1 MDERKNQIIQ
11 GFNEAY
17 NKVNV
22 IRTYINIFNIYEE
35 KLKKEFKRLDIYM
48 SDKDYN
54 SKLARIKNINLIE
67 LDKTIKAHIEKF
79 KKIDNLNDI
88 SEQYATFIINELTNY
103 DWDSMS
109 YTSKYC
115 IQKIVHF
122 ENEILKGNGNMYTKD
137 DKDCVWYLYYMI
149 NEDCFKDLKIIYD
162 KITSI
167 EIFKK
172 VSIIKNNIVMIG
184 ANGSGKSTFA
194 RTLKG
199 KIDNN
204 ITIIPAQH
212 LLVVNKFNSIPIK
225 ENMIEKV
232 NQYQQKNKLGS
243 DDNIVSLLSGDF
255 EELIKALLIEKSE
268 VSLKYYDTDQKEKSV
283 LNKVIDIWN
292 ELLKHR
298 KIINPTCYNLQVETL
313 DKKIYDF
320 NLLSDGEKAIFYYI
334 AHVLLSKK
342 ESYIII
348 DEPENHINLSICS
361 RLWNRLETE
370 RQDCKFIYLT
380 HNIDFAISRSDSTLI
395 WNQEFIPP
403 SNWKFEIIEN
413 NFNLPDKL
421 LMELLG
427 SRNDII
433 FCEGNDKTSYDY
445 KMYTIL
451 FPEYTVIPAGGHLN
465 VINYCKAYN
474 SKNQIL
480 KNNAIGIID
489 GDCHEKA
496 QINSW
501 KKDKIYTLKIN
512 EIENLL
518 CDNLIL
524 ESVKDTF
531 FLADEQINKF
541 KKIVLKRLESS
552 KKKQATWYV
561 KTKINNMIKNNFLK
575 EDEDIAKL
583 KSELEEICKKDY
595 IDQIY
600 NNRIKEIDDII
611 TENDYEE
618 AIKIIDDK
626 QNLLELADRELE
638 RDYSGKIFKLIMQDI
653 ELQTKI
659 KDKYFKDIITK
670 EYNPDEEFV

>member
-1 MDERKNQIIQ
+1 MDERKKQIIQ
-11 GFNEAY
+11 GYNEIY
-17 NKVNV
+17 NKVNAV
-22 IRTYINIFNIYEE
+22 KLYINIFKTYNE
-35 KLKKEFKRLDIYM
+35 KLKKEFARANLYM
-48 SDKDYN
+48 SDENYKD
-54 SKLARIKNINLIE
+54 KLDQINTIDLIE
-67 LDKTIKAHIEKF
+67 LEKMIKNHKENIEVT
-79 KKIDNLNDI
+79 DDLDGA
-88 SEQYATFIINELTNY
+88 SEQYITFIINELTNY
-103 DWDSMS
+103 NWNSMTYITEYSMS
-109 YTSKYC
+109 
-115 IQKIVHF
+115 KIRLF
-122 ENEILKGNGNMYTKD
+122 EEKFLKENESIYTKENNEG
-137 DKDCVWYLYYMI
+137 VQYLYYVI
-149 NEDCFKDLKIIYD
+149 NNYCFEYLKIIFD

-172 VSIIKNNIVMIG
+172 VSNIKNNIVMIG

-212 LLVVNKFNSIPIK
+212 LLVVNKFDTIPIK
-225 ENMIEKV
+225 ENLIEKV
-232 NQYQQKNKLGS
+232 NKYQQGNKLGS
-243 DDNIVSLLSGDF
+243 DDNIVSLLSQDF
-255 EELIKALLIEKSE
+255 EDLIKALLIEKVA
-268 VSLKYYDTDQKEKSV
+268 VSLEYYDADKKRISV

-292 ELLKHR
+292 ELLIHR
-298 KIINPTCYNLQVETL
+298 KIINPTNYSLKVETR
-313 DKKIYDF
+313 DNKKTYDF
-320 NLLSDGEKAIFYYI
+320 NFLSDGEKAIFYYI
-334 AHVLLSKK
+334 AHVLLAKK

-348 DEPENHINLSICS
+348 DEPENHINLSICNK
-361 RLWNRLETE
+361 LWNRLESE
-370 RQDCKFIYLT
+370 RKDCKFIYLT
-380 HNIDFAISRSDSTLI
+380 HNIDFAISRNDATLI

-403 SNWKFEIIEN
+403 SRWKFEIIEN
-413 NFNLPDKL
+413 DFNLPDKL

-445 KMYTIL
+445 KLYTIL

-489 GDCHEKA
+489 GDCHEES

-501 KKDKIYTLKIN
+501 KKDGIYTLKIN

-524 ESVKDTF
+524 ESVKSTF
-531 FLADEQINKF
+531 ILEDEQIDKF

-552 KKKQATWYV
+552 KEKQATWYV
-561 KTKINNMIKNNFLK
+561 KTTINNMIKNNFLK
-575 EDEDIAKL
+575 EDEKIVNL
-583 KSELEEICKKDY
+583 KNELDNICKHEN

-600 NNRIKEIDDII
+600 NNRIKEISNII
-611 TENDYEE
+611 KLNDYEG
-618 AIKIIDDK
+618 AIKIIDCK
-626 QNLLELADRELE
+626 ENLLELASKELE
-638 RDYSGKIFKLIMQDI
+638 KNYKDKIFKLIMRDR

-659 KDKYFKDIITK
+659 KDKYFSDIKTI
-670 EYNPDEEFV
+670 E

>member
-35 KLKKEFKRLDIYM
+35 KLKREFKRLEIYM
-48 SDKDYN
+48 SDEDYSN
-54 SKLARIKNINLIE
+54 NLERINTIDLIE
-67 LDKTIKAHIEKF
+67 LEKTIKAHIENF
-79 KKIDNLNDI
+79 KNMDNLSDT
-88 SEQYATFIINELTNY
+88 SEQYVTFIINELTNY
-103 DWDSMS
+103 DWNSMIYIS
-109 YTSKYC
+109 TYNMQEIT
-115 IQKIVHF
+115 HF
-122 ENEILKGNGNMYTKD
+122 ENKILKDNGEIYTKED
-137 DKDCVWYLYYMI
+137 NECVQNLYYMI
-149 NEDCFKDLKIIYD
+149 TNYCFRYLKIIYD

-172 VSIIKNNIVMIG
+172 VSSIKNNIVMIG

-212 LLVVNKFNSIPIK
+212 LLVVNKFDTIQIK

-243 DDNIVSLLSGDF
+243 DDNIVNLLSSDF

-268 VSLKYYDTDQKEKSV
+268 VSLKYYDTDKKEKSV

-298 KIINPTCYNLQVETL
+298 KIINPTCYSLQVETL

-334 AHVLLSKK
+334 AHVLLAKR

-427 SRNDII
+427 SRNNII
-433 FCEGNDKTSYDY
+433 FCEGDDKTSYDC
-445 KMYTIL
+445 KLYTIL
-451 FPEYTVIPAGGHLN
+451 FPEYTVIPVGGHLN

-474 SKNQIL
+474 SNNQIL
-480 KNNAIGIID
+480 ENKAIGIID
-489 GDCHEKA
+489 GDCHEEV
-496 QINSW
+496 QINKW
-501 KKDKIYTLKIN
+501 KKDGIYTLKIN

-518 CDNLIL
+518 CDDLIL
-524 ESVKDTF
+524 EKVKIRFALEDN
-531 FLADEQINKF
+531 QIEKF
-541 KKIVLKRLESS
+541 KSLVLIRLNAS
-552 KKKQATWYV
+552 KSKQATWFV

-575 EDEDIAKL
+575 EDEDIKKL

-611 TENDYEE
+611 AENDYEK

-626 QNLLELADRELE
+626 QNLLELADKELE
-638 RDYSGKIFKLIMQDI
+638 RNYSGKIFKLIMQDS

-659 KDKYFKDIITK
+659 KDKYFEDII
-670 EYNPDEEFV
+670 N

>member
-1 MDERKNQIIQ
+1 MDERKKQIIQ
-11 GFNEAY
+11 GYNEIY
-17 NKVNV
+17 NKVNTV
-22 IRTYINIFNIYEE
+22 KLYINIFNNYKE
-35 KLKKEFKRLDIYM
+35 KIKKEFERVNLYM
-48 SDKDYN
+48 SNENYKDKLEQINTIDLLELE
-54 SKLARIKNINLIE
+54 KMIKDHKESFEI
-67 LDKTIKAHIEKF
+67 
-79 KKIDNLNDI
+79 IDDLSVT
-88 SEQYATFIINELTNY
+88 SEQYITFIINELTNY
-103 DWDSMS
+103 NWNSML
-109 YTSKYC
+109 YTDVYS
-115 IQKIVHF
+115 IQKIKLF
-122 ENEILKGNGNMYTKD
+122 EEKILKKSEVIYTNEDNESVK
-137 DKDCVWYLYYMI
+137 YLYYMI
-149 NEDCFKDLKIIYD
+149 SQYCFSYLKIIID

-172 VSIIKNNIVMIG
+172 VSSIKNNIVMIG

-212 LLVVNKFNSIPIK
+212 LLVVNKFDTIPIK
-225 ENMIEKV
+225 ENLIEKV
-232 NQYQQKNKLGS
+232 NKYQQENKLGS
-243 DDNIVSLLSGDF
+243 DDNIVRLLSNDF
-255 EELIKALLIEKSE
+255 EDLIKALLKEKAE
-268 VSLKYYDTDQKEKSV
+268 VSLEYYDTDNKKESV

-292 ELLKHR
+292 ELLIHR
-298 KIINPTCYNLQVETL
+298 KIINPTNYSLKVETL
-313 DKKIYDF
+313 DNKKTYDF

-334 AHVLLSKK
+334 AHVLLAKK

-348 DEPENHINLSICS
+348 DEPENHINLSICNK
-361 RLWNRLETE
+361 LWNRLESE
-370 RQDCKFIYLT
+370 RKDCKFIYLT
-380 HNIDFAISRSDSTLI
+380 HNIDFAISRNDATLI

-403 SNWKFEIIEN
+403 SRWKFEIIEN
-413 NFNLPDKL
+413 DFNLPDKL

-445 KMYTIL
+445 KLYTIL

-489 GDCHEKA
+489 GDCHEES

-501 KKDKIYTLKIN
+501 KKDGIYTLKIN

-524 ESVKDTF
+524 ESIKAT
-531 FLADEQINKF
+531 LILEDEQINKF

-552 KKKQATWYV
+552 KEKQATWYV

-575 EDEDIAKL
+575 ENEDIEKL
-583 KSELEEICKKDY
+583 KTELDNVCRHEN

-600 NNRIKEIDDII
+600 NNRIREISTII
-611 TENDYEE
+611 EKNDYEG
-618 AIKIIDDK
+618 AIKIIDCK
-626 QNLLELADRELE
+626 ENLLELASKELE
-638 RDYSGKIFKLIMQDI
+638 KNYKDRIFKLIMRDS

-659 KDKYFKDIITK
+659 KDKYFSDLKIV
-670 EYNPDEEFV
+670 E

>member
-1 MDERKNQIIQ
+1 MDERKKQIIQ
-11 GFNEAY
+11 GYNEIY
-17 NKVNV
+17 NKVNTV
-22 IRTYINIFNIYEE
+22 KLYINIFNNYKE
-35 KLKKEFKRLDIYM
+35 KIKKEFERVNLYM
-48 SDKDYN
+48 SNENYKDKLEQINTIDLLELE
-54 SKLARIKNINLIE
+54 KMIKNHKESFEI
-67 LDKTIKAHIEKF
+67 
-79 KKIDNLNDI
+79 IDDLSVT
-88 SEQYATFIINELTNY
+88 SEQYITFIINELTNY
-103 DWDSMS
+103 NWNSML
-109 YTSKYC
+109 YTDVYS
-115 IQKIVHF
+115 IQKIKLF
-122 ENEILKGNGNMYTKD
+122 EEKILKKSEVIYTNEDNESVK
-137 DKDCVWYLYYMI
+137 YLYYMI
-149 NEDCFKDLKIIYD
+149 SQYCFTYLKIIID

-172 VSIIKNNIVMIG
+172 VSSIKNNIVMIG

-212 LLVVNKFNSIPIK
+212 LLVVNKFDTIPIK
-225 ENMIEKV
+225 ENLIEKV
-232 NQYQQKNKLGS
+232 NKYQQENKLGS
-243 DDNIVSLLSGDF
+243 DDNIVRLLSNDF
-255 EELIKALLIEKSE
+255 EDLIKALLKEKAE
-268 VSLKYYDTDQKEKSV
+268 VSLEYYDTDNKKESV

-292 ELLKHR
+292 ELLIHR
-298 KIINPTCYNLQVETL
+298 KIINPTNYSLKVETL
-313 DKKIYDF
+313 DNKKTYDF

-334 AHVLLSKK
+334 AHVLLAKK

-348 DEPENHINLSICS
+348 DEPENHINLSICNK
-361 RLWNRLETE
+361 LWNRLESE
-370 RQDCKFIYLT
+370 RKDCKFIYLT
-380 HNIDFAISRSDSTLI
+380 HNIDFAISRNDATLI

-403 SNWKFEIIEN
+403 SRWKFEIIEN
-413 NFNLPDKL
+413 DFNLPDKL

-445 KMYTIL
+445 KLYTIL

-489 GDCHEKA
+489 GDCHEES

-501 KKDKIYTLKIN
+501 KKDGIYTLKIN

-524 ESVKDTF
+524 ESVKAT
-531 FLADEQINKF
+531 LILEDEQINKF

-552 KKKQATWYV
+552 KEKQATWYV

-575 EDEDIAKL
+575 ENEDIEKL
-583 KSELEEICKKDY
+583 KTELDNVCRHEN

-600 NNRIKEIDDII
+600 NNRIKEISNII
-611 TENDYEE
+611 KLNDYEG
-618 AIKIIDDK
+618 AIKIIDCK
-626 QNLLELADRELE
+626 ENLLELASKELE
-638 RDYSGKIFKLIMQDI
+638 KNYKDKIFKLIMRDR

-659 KDKYFKDIITK
+659 KDKYFSDIKTI
-670 EYNPDEEFV
+670 E

>member
-1 MDERKNQIIQ
+1 MMDERINQIIQ

-17 NKVNV
+17 NRVNV
-22 IRTYINIFNIYEE
+22 IRIYIDILNIYEE
-35 KLKKEFKRLDIYM
+35 KLKKEFKRKEMYM
-48 SDKDYN
+48 SNEEYN
-54 SKLARIKNINLIE
+54 SNLARINTIDLIE
-67 LDKTIKAHIEKF
+67 LEKTIKAHIENF
-79 KKIDNLNDI
+79 KKLENLNDT

-103 DWDSMS
+103 DWNSMPYIS
-109 YTSKYC
+109 TYT
-115 IQKIVHF
+115 IQKIKLF
-122 ENEILKGNGNMYTKD
+122 EKRILKDGEEIYTKED
-137 DKDCVWYLYYMI
+137 NECVKDLYYMI
-149 NEDCFKDLKIIYD
+149 TKNCFIYMKIIFD

-167 EIFKK
+167 EIFEK
-172 VSIIKNNIVMIG
+172 VSSIKNNIVMIG

-212 LLVVNKFNSIPIK
+212 LLVVNKFDTIPVK

-232 NQYQQKNKLGS
+232 NKYQQENKLGS
-243 DDNIVSLLSGDF
+243 DDNIVGLLSKDF
-255 EELIKALLIEKSE
+255 EDLIKALLIEKNE
-268 VSLKYYDTDQKEKSV
+268 VSLKYYDTDIKGESV
-283 LNKVIDIWN
+283 LNKVIAIWN

-298 KIINPTCYNLQVETL
+298 KIINPSTYSLMVETL
-313 DKKIYDF
+313 DNKKIYDF

-334 AHVLLSKK
+334 AHVLLAKK

-348 DEPENHINLSICS
+348 DEPENHINLSICNK
-361 RLWNRLETE
+361 LWNRLETE
-370 RQDCKFIYLT
+370 RKDCKFIYLT

-403 SNWKFEIIEN
+403 SSWKFEVIEN
-413 NFNLPDKL
+413 DFNLPDKL

-433 FCEGNDKTSYDY
+433 FCEGSDRTKYDFKLY
-445 KMYTIL
+445 SIL

-480 KNNAIGIID
+480 KNKAIGIID
-489 GDCHEKA
+489 GDCHEEA
-496 QINSW
+496 QISKW
-501 KKDKIYTLKIN
+501 KLEGIYTLKIN

-524 ESVKDTF
+524 EKVKSKFYIEDK
-531 FLADEQINKF
+531 QIEKF
-541 KKIVLKRLESS
+541 KNLVLIKLNAS
-552 KKKQATWYV
+552 KEKQATWYV

-575 EDEDIAKL
+575 EDENIEKL
-583 KSELEEICKKDY
+583 KMELDEICKEEY
-595 IDQIY
+595 INQIY
-600 NNRIKEIDDII
+600 NDRIKEIDSIVE
-611 TENDYEE
+611 ENDYER

-626 QNLLELADRELE
+626 DNLLELADKEIE
-638 RDYSGKIFKLIMQDI
+638 RNYKGKIFKLIMEDS

-659 KDKYFKDIITK
+659 KDKYFGDIKTK
-670 EYNPDEEFV
+670 KYNPNEE

>member
-35 KLKKEFKRLDIYM
+35 KLKKEFKRLEIYM
-48 SDKDYN
+48 SDEDYSN
-54 SKLARIKNINLIE
+54 NLERINTIDLIE
-67 LDKTIKAHIEKF
+67 LEKTIKAYIESF
-79 KKIDNLNDI
+79 KNMNNLSDT
-88 SEQYATFIINELTNY
+88 SEQYVTFIINELTNY
-103 DWDSMS
+103 DWNSMAYIS
-109 YTSKYC
+109 TY
-115 IQKIVHF
+115 IMQKITHF
-122 ENEILKGNGNMYTKD
+122 ENKILKYNGNIYTKED
-137 DKDCVWYLYYMI
+137 NDCVQYLHYMI
-149 NEDCFKDLKIIYD
+149 TKYCYTYLKIIYD

-172 VSIIKNNIVMIG
+172 VSSIKNNIVMIG

-212 LLVVNKFNSIPIK
+212 LLVVNKFDTIPIK

-243 DDNIVSLLSGDF
+243 DDNIVSLLSSDF
-255 EELIKALLIEKSE
+255 EELIKALLIEKGE
-268 VSLKYYDTDQKEKSV
+268 VSLKYYDTDKKEESV
-283 LNKVIDIWN
+283 LNKVIEIWN

-298 KIINPTCYNLQVETL
+298 KIINPTCYSLQVETL

-334 AHVLLSKK
+334 AHVLLAKR

-427 SRNDII
+427 SRNNII
-433 FCEGNDKTSYDY
+433 FCEGDDKTSYDF
-445 KMYTIL
+445 KLYTIL
-451 FPEYTVIPAGGHLN
+451 FPEYTVIPVGGHLN

-480 KNNAIGIID
+480 KNKAIGIID
-489 GDCHEKA
+489 GDCHEEV
-496 QINSW
+496 QINKW
-501 KKDKIYTLKIN
+501 KKDGIYTLKIN

-518 CDNLIL
+518 CDDLIL
-524 ESVKDTF
+524 EKVKIRFALEDHQT
-531 FLADEQINKF
+531 EKF
-541 KKIVLKRLESS
+541 KSLVLIRLNAS
-552 KKKQATWYV
+552 KSKQATWFV

-575 EDEDIAKL
+575 EDEDITKL

-595 IDQIY
+595 IDRIY

-611 TENDYEE
+611 AKNDYEK

-626 QNLLELADRELE
+626 QNLLELADKELE
-638 RDYSGKIFKLIMQDI
+638 RNYSGKIFKLIMQDS

-659 KDKYFKDIITK
+659 KDKYFEDII
-670 EYNPDEEFV
+670 N

>member
-1 MDERKNQIIQ
+1 MNEKINQIIQ

-17 NKVNV
+17 NRINE
-22 IRTYINIFNIYEE
+22 IRAYINIFNLYEE
-35 KLKKEFKRLDIYM
+35 KLKREFRRTEMYVSDEEYDSNLAIINTIDLMELEKIIKE
-48 SDKDYN
+48 
-54 SKLARIKNINLIE
+54 
-67 LDKTIKAHIEKF
+67 HIEKF
-79 KKIDNLNDI
+79 KKIDNLNDT

-103 DWDSMS
+103 NWNSMPYIS
-109 YTSKYC
+109 RYN
-115 IQKIVHF
+115 IQKITNF
-122 ENEILKGNGNMYTKD
+122 ENKILKDKGNIYTKED
-137 DKDCVWYLYYMI
+137 NECVQYLYYMLT
-149 NEDCFKDLKIIYD
+149 NYCFTYLKIIYD

-172 VSIIKNNIVMIG
+172 VSSIKNNIVMIG

-194 RTLKG
+194 RNLKG
-199 KIDNN
+199 KTNNN

-212 LLVVNKFNSIPIK
+212 LLVVNKFDTIPIK

-243 DDNIVSLLSGDF
+243 DDNIVSLLSSDF
-255 EELIKALLIEKSE
+255 EDLIKALLIEKAE
-268 VSLKYYDTDQKEKSV
+268 ASLEYYDTDKKRISV

-292 ELLKHR
+292 ELLIHR
-298 KIINPTCYNLQVETL
+298 KVVNPTNYSLKVEIL
-313 DKKIYDF
+313 DNQKTYDF

-334 AHVLLSKK
+334 AHVLLAKK

-370 RQDCKFIYLT
+370 RKDCKFIYLT
-380 HNIDFAISRSDSTLI
+380 HNIDFAISRSDTTLI

-403 SNWKFEIIEN
+403 SSWKFEIIEN
-413 NFNLPDKL
+413 TFNLPDKL

-433 FCEGNDKTSYDY
+433 FCEGNDKTSYDF
-445 KMYTIL
+445 KLYTIL
-451 FPEYTVIPAGGHLN
+451 FPEYTVIPVGGHLN

-480 KNNAIGIID
+480 KNKAIGIID
-489 GDCHEKA
+489 GDCHEDM
-496 QINSW
+496 QIKKW
-501 KKDKIYTLKIN
+501 KKDGIYTLKIN

-524 ESVKDTF
+524 ENVKIRF
-531 FLADEQINKF
+531 ALEDEQIKKF
-541 KKIVLKRLESS
+541 KTLVLIRLNAS
-552 KKKQATWYV
+552 KQMQATWFV
-561 KTKINNMIKNNFLK
+561 KTKINNMIKNDFLK
-575 EDEDIAKL
+575 EDEDITKL
-583 KSELEEICKKDY
+583 KSELEKICKKEY

-600 NNRIKEIDDII
+600 NDRIKEIDAII
-611 TENDYEE
+611 SENDYEK
-618 AIKIIDDK
+618 AIRIIDDK
-626 QNLLELADRELE
+626 QNLLELADKELE
-638 RDYSGKIFKLIMQDI
+638 RDYKRKIFKIIMQDN

-659 KDKYFKDIITK
+659 KDKYFWNIITK
-670 EYNPDEEFV
+670 KYNSNEE

>member
-11 GFNEAY
+11 GFNEVY
-17 NKVNV
+17 NKINV

-48 SDKDYN
+48 SDEDYN
-54 SKLARIKNINLIE
+54 SKLARIKTINLIE
-67 LDKTIKAHIEKF
+67 LDKTIKDHIENF
-79 KKIDNLNDI
+79 KNINNLNDT

-109 YTSKYC
+109 YISKYI
-115 IQKIVHF
+115 IQKIMHF
-122 ENEILKGNGNMYTKD
+122 ENKILKDNENIYTKED
-137 DKDCVWYLYYMI
+137 NECVQYLYYMI
-149 NEDCFKDLKIIYD
+149 NEYCFKYLKIIYD
-162 KITSI
+162 KTTSL

-172 VSIIKNNIVMIG
+172 VSSIKNNIVMIG
-184 ANGSGKSTFA
+184 ANGSGKSTLA

-243 DDNIVSLLSGDF
+243 DDNIVSLLSSDF

-334 AHVLLSKK
+334 AHVLLAKK

-380 HNIDFAISRSDSTLI
+380 HNIDFAISRSYSTLI

-433 FCEGNDKTSYDY
+433 FC
-445 KMYTIL
+445 
-451 FPEYTVIPAGGHLN
+451 
-465 VINYCKAYN
+465 
-474 SKNQIL
+474 
-480 KNNAIGIID
+480 
-489 GDCHEKA
+489 
-496 QINSW
+496 
-501 KKDKIYTLKIN
+501 
-512 EIENLL
+512 
-518 CDNLIL
+518 
-524 ESVKDTF
+524 
-531 FLADEQINKF
+531 
-541 KKIVLKRLESS
+541 
-552 KKKQATWYV
+552 
-561 KTKINNMIKNNFLK
+561 
-575 EDEDIAKL
+575 
-583 KSELEEICKKDY
+583 
-595 IDQIY
+595 
-600 NNRIKEIDDII
+600 
-611 TENDYEE
+611 
-618 AIKIIDDK
+618 
-626 QNLLELADRELE
+626 
-638 RDYSGKIFKLIMQDI
+638 
-653 ELQTKI
+653 
-659 KDKYFKDIITK
+659 
-670 EYNPDEEFV
+670 

>member
-1 MDERKNQIIQ
+1 MDERKKQIIQ
-11 GFNEAY
+11 GYNEIY
-17 NKVNV
+17 NKVNTV
-22 IRTYINIFNIYEE
+22 KLYINIFNNYKE
-35 KLKKEFKRLDIYM
+35 KIKKEFERVNLYM
-48 SDKDYN
+48 SNENYKDKLEQINTIDLLELE
-54 SKLARIKNINLIE
+54 KMIKNHKESFEI
-67 LDKTIKAHIEKF
+67 
-79 KKIDNLNDI
+79 IDDLSVT
-88 SEQYATFIINELTNY
+88 SEQYITFIINELTNY
-103 DWDSMS
+103 NWNSML
-109 YTSKYC
+109 YTDVYS
-115 IQKIVHF
+115 IQKIKLF
-122 ENEILKGNGNMYTKD
+122 EEKILKKSEVIYTNEDNESVK
-137 DKDCVWYLYYMI
+137 YLYYMI
-149 NEDCFKDLKIIYD
+149 SQYCFTYLKIIID

-172 VSIIKNNIVMIG
+172 VSSIKNNIVMIG

-212 LLVVNKFNSIPIK
+212 LLVVNKFDTIPIK
-225 ENMIEKV
+225 ENLIEKV
-232 NQYQQKNKLGS
+232 NKYQQENKLGS
-243 DDNIVSLLSGDF
+243 DDNIVRLLSNDF
-255 EELIKALLIEKSE
+255 EDLIKALLKEKAE
-268 VSLKYYDTDQKEKSV
+268 VSLEYYDTDNKKESV

-292 ELLKHR
+292 ELLIHR
-298 KIINPTCYNLQVETL
+298 KIINPTNYSLKVETL
-313 DKKIYDF
+313 DNKKTYDF

-334 AHVLLSKK
+334 AHVLLAKK

-348 DEPENHINLSICS
+348 DEPENHINLSICNK
-361 RLWNRLETE
+361 LWNRLESE
-370 RQDCKFIYLT
+370 RKDCKFIYLT
-380 HNIDFAISRSDSTLI
+380 HNIDFAISRNDATLI

-403 SNWKFEIIEN
+403 SMWKFEIIEN
-413 NFNLPDKL
+413 DFNLPDKL

-445 KMYTIL
+445 KLYTIL

-489 GDCHEKA
+489 GDCHEES

-501 KKDKIYTLKIN
+501 KKDGIYTLKIN

-524 ESVKDTF
+524 ESVKAT
-531 FLADEQINKF
+531 LILEDEQINKF

-552 KKKQATWYV
+552 KEKQATWYV

-575 EDEDIAKL
+575 ENEDIEKL
-583 KSELEEICKKDY
+583 KTELDNVCRHEN

-600 NNRIKEIDDII
+600 NNRIKEISNII
-611 TENDYEE
+611 KLNDYEG
-618 AIKIIDDK
+618 AIKIIDCK
-626 QNLLELADRELE
+626 ENLLELASKELE
-638 RDYSGKIFKLIMQDI
+638 KNYKDKIFKLIMRDR

-659 KDKYFKDIITK
+659 KDKYFSDIKTI
-670 EYNPDEEFV
+670 E